1 MAPDMLKVNVFLL
14 GVGIIKT
21 HDKRS
26 LKRLLVVLV
35 QQRSLGVTNVQISTQ
50 NIVTYSQEQLS

>member
-1 MAPDMLKVNVFLL
+1 MPDMFEVNVFFL

-21 HDKRS
+21 HDERS

-50 NIVTYSQEQLS
+50 NIMTYSQEQLS